1 MDARPVSPW
10 VGNVKNND
18 LSLIEPIAGGVRQG
32 GLGGPMHWH
41 RWLAAL
47 FVMLALAA
55 CAHGGPVPYGP
66 YPPENVH
73 DRGGDM

>member
-1 MDARPVSPW
+1 MS
-10 VGNVKNND
+10 
-18 LSLIEPIAGGVRQG
+18 
-32 GLGGPMHWH
+32 WH

-47 FVMLALAA
+47 FVILALAA
-55 CAHGGPVPYGP
+55 CAQGGPVPYAP